1 MKIRRLISTLLIL
14 ALTLS
19 LGITA
24 FAAGIQ
30 EDPCLPTDFALEQV
44 AIIDA
49 NDAACPW
56 SDETVIDSTIT
67 LYNMEQIPNGYV
79 FKLKTG
85 SADSGF
91 IQIHDISGKYSLY
104 CYAYDGD
111 SEVECMADYWGTD
124 LSDDTYIYFLGSFKY
139 LIDDADGKYLDLATN
154 SCVEY
159 SQSELATIES
169 NYAGRIEASPYT
181 LVESSVANAQSYAVP
196 LGSDDDFTWPIMD
209 DFSGMS
215 ITYGNTTQSVHD
227 HCSPTAATAIVRCL
241 NHLGRT
247 QCSTGE
253 TTRQTFEKM
262 YVALNTNEIRFDDS
276 SSSGTG
282 TARSQIATGI
292 KYYATQNGYTLTAT
306 KPLLTTLSGM
316 KSQLDNNRL
325 LLVSVDDFAGT
336 SGGHSI
342 VVTGY
347 SSDTLYI
354 QNGWSRSRVT
364 YTYSS
369 LDIAQYVY
377 VGG

>member
-1 MKIRRLISTLLIL
+1 MKTHRLISVLLIL
-14 ALTLS
+14 ALILS

-24 FAAGIQ
+24 FATDIQ
-30 EDPCLPTDFALEQV
+30 EDFRLPTDFALEQV
-44 AIIDA
+44 AIVDA
-49 NDAACPW
+49 NDVTCPW
-56 SDETVIDSTIT
+56 SNETEIDSTIT
-67 LYNMEQIPNGYV
+67 LYNMERIPNGYV
-79 FKLKTG
+79 LKLKTG
-85 SADSGF
+85 AVDSGF
-91 IQIHDISGKYSLY
+91 IQIHYIDGTYSLY
-104 CYAYDGD
+104 CYSYDSD
-111 SEVECMADYWGTD
+111 SEVECMADYWGID

-139 LIDDADGKYLDLATN
+139 LIDDTDGEYLDLATN

-159 SQSELATIES
+159 SQSELAAIE
-169 NYAGRIEASPYT
+169 NAYTDRIEANSYT
-181 LVESSVANAQSYAVP
+181 LATTSTTNAQSHVIP
-196 LGSDDDFTWPIMD
+196 LSSDDNFTWPIMG
-209 DFSGMS
+209 DFSGIS
-215 ITYGNTTQSVHD
+215 ITYGNTTQYVHH

-241 NHLGRT
+241 KHLGRT

-354 QNGWSRSRVT
+354 QNGWSRNRVT

>member
-1 MKIRRLISTLLIL
+1 MKFRRLISTLLFFV
-14 ALTLS
+14 LTLS
-19 LGITA
+19 LGVTA
-24 FAAGIQ
+24 FAAGVQ
-30 EDPCLPTDFALEQV
+30 EDFGLPTDFALEQV
-44 AIIDA
+44 GIIDA

-67 LYNMEQIPNGYV
+67 LYNMEQMPNGYV

-85 SADSGF
+85 STDSGF
-91 IQIHDISGKYSLY
+91 IQIHDISGTYSLY
-104 CYAYDGD
+104 CYAYEGD
-111 SEVECMADYWGTD
+111 SEVECMADYWGTV
-124 LSDDTYIYFLGSFKY
+124 LDDITYIYFLGSFKY
-139 LIDDADGKYLDLATN
+139 LIDGVGGEYLDLATN
-154 SCVEY
+154 SYVEY
-159 SQSELATIES
+159 SQTELATINS
-169 NYAGRIEASPYT
+169 DYADRIEASPYALEET
-181 LVESSVANAQSYAVP
+181 SAANVQTYIVP
-196 LGSDDDFTWPIMD
+196 IGSDDDFTWPITS
-209 DFSGMS
+209 DFSS
-215 ITYGNTTQSVHD
+215 LTITYNGTTQSVHD
-227 HCSPTAATAIVRCL
+227 HCTPTAATAIVRSL
-241 NHLGRT
+241 KHLGRT

-253 TTRQTFEKM
+253 TTNQTFKEM
-262 YVALNTNEIRFDDS
+262 YIALNTNAIRFEDS
-276 SSSGTG
+276 SFSGTG

-292 KYYATQNGYTLTAT
+292 KYYANQNGYTLTAT
-306 KPLLTTLSGM
+306 KPNSTTFSGM

>member
-1 MKIRRLISTLLIL
+1 MKIRRFISTLLIL

-19 LGITA
+19 LSMTA
-24 FAAGIQ
+24 FAAGTQ
-30 EDPCLPTDFALEQV
+30 EEPCLPTDFVLEQV

-56 SDETVIDSTIT
+56 SNETVIDSTIT
-67 LYNMEQIPNGYV
+67 LYNMEQLPNGYI

-85 SADSGF
+85 SANSGF
-91 IQIHDISGKYSLY
+91 IQIHAVSGAYSLY

-111 SEVECMADYWGTD
+111 SEVECMADFWGTD
-124 LSDDTYIYFLGSFKY
+124 LNDDTYIYFLGSFKY
-139 LIDDADGKYLDLATN
+139 LIDGADGEYLDLASN
-154 SCVEY
+154 SCIEY
-159 SQSELATIES
+159 SQSELATMES
-169 NYAGRIEASPYT
+169 GYAARIEASPYVLEET
-181 LVESSVANAQSYAVP
+181 STATAQSIVAP
-196 LGSDDDFTWPIMD
+196 LGSEDDFTWPIMD
-209 DFSGMS
+209 DFSGIS
-215 ITYGNTTQSVHD
+215 ITYGNTTQSAHD
-227 HCSPTAATAIVRCL
+227 HCSPTAATAIVRYL

-247 QCSTGE
+247 ECSTGE
-253 TTRQTFEKM
+253 TTRQTFEEM

-282 TARSQIATGI
+282 TARSQIADGI
-292 KYYATQNGYTLTAT
+292 KYYATENGYTLTAT

-316 KSQLDNNRL
+316 KSQIDKDRL
-325 LLVSVDDFAGT
+325 LLVSVDDFGGT
-336 SGGHSI
+336 TGGHSI